1 VRDFSAVK
9 GSAEVNG
16 DTARFALERL
26 DVDEVG
32 FDKLDRVL
40 LLTLIEKFD
49 GGPTGLDTLA
59 AAIGEDR
66 GTLEDLIEP
75 FLLQGGYLERTP
87 RGRMAT
93 RRAYEHL
100 GIERAPGSGPG
111 GAGQGRLF

>member
-1 VRDFSAVK
+1 MPSWPASRSS
-9 GSAEVNG
+9 GSTWTRRASTSS
-16 DTARFALERL
+16 TAFCSRP
-26 DVDEVG
+26 
-32 FDKLDRVL
+32 
-40 LLTLIEKFD
+40 LIEKFD

-75 FLLQGGYLERTP
+75 FLIQGGYLERTP

-100 GIERAPGSGPG
+100 GIERSPGAGTG
-111 GAGQGRLF
+111 RGGQGRLF